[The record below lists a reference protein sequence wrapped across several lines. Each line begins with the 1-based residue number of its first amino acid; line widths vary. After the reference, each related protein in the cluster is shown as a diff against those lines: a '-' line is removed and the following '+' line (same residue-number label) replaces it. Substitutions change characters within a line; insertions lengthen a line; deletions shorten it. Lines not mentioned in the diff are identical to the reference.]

1 VPALLYKLKQK
12 AMADCKVT
20 ARAYADCCSARVFS
34 AIWACRADLRA
45 LNACL
50 QQQCA
55 LTRTSSLQLA
65 CVLH

>member
-20 ARAYADCCSARVFS
+20 ARAYADCCRARVFS

-55 LTRTSSLQLA
+55 LTHTSSLQVA